1 MNRSKKVL
9 TSNIQI
15 QISSSIFNEIQN
27 YKLHATLQSKIY
39 ISHITILSMVRLE
52 IQPYE
57 DADVEFVR
65 LEPPIGETDVD

>member
-27 YKLHATLQSKIY
+27 YKLYATLQSKIY
-39 ISHITILSMVRLE
+39 ISHITILSIKEFE
-52 IQPYE
+52 IQPLE
-57 DADVEFVR
+57 GADAAIVLFKPPSAKTDR
-65 LEPPIGETDVD
+65 L